1 MPNSVTMIKRSSLIL
16 ISSAAEAHFFVPEY
30 YLTDIIYN
38 TNMDSRKSCSTHSFL
53 SFVFGCLQGSELTAG
68 TFLYILYKR
77 GVLEMNYADRTRIFK
92 LRKEDANENAKRI
105 HR

>member
-1 MPNSVTMIKRSSLIL
+1 MTSPRIIAQNQNHDLNSHKHSCISGF

-30 YLTDIIYN
+30 HLTDIIYN

-68 TFLYILYKR
+68 TFLYLLYKR
-77 GVLEMNYADRTRIFK
+77 GALA
-92 LRKEDANENAKRI
+92 
-105 HR
+105 

>member
-30 YLTDIIYN
+30 HLTDIIYN

-68 TFLYILYKR
+68 NFLYILYIR
-77 GVLEMNYADRTRIFK
+77 EEFLHGI
-92 LRKEDANENAKRI
+92 
-105 HR
+105 

>member
-1 MPNSVTMIKRSSLIL
+1 LHEENNALHEYSTTNASKNEKIPNSVTMIKRSSLIL

-30 YLTDIIYN
+30 HLTDIIYN

-68 TFLYILYKR
+68 TFLYILYIR
-77 GVLEMNYADRTRIFK
+77 EEFLHGI
-92 LRKEDANENAKRI
+92 
-105 HR
+105 